1 MEIVSAD
8 SGAFEPYVKLGI
20 DPVTTK
26 SDKFMM
32 AFYYH
37 GDSRRALYERCWP
50 RWNIQHLGHRSKVE
64 NYETRLYYI
73 HISSEPQYADAM
85 KPQPYNP
92 YSRVISEH
100 TIPEC
105 WELSRHQLED
115 LYRDEHSLT
124 SRSVTIFDADKFIN
138 MAPRGI
144 YSFEWDTRKKPIVY
158 AADTSEISGWSDF
171 KPERELA
178 FGQVMIG
185 RTGFFK
191 QRLRIRLSDNS
202 NHVPKKVHDVA
213 RQEGSDEGVS
223 IKIKLPVH
231 GTDTFVEILL
241 QTELKDL
248 TCGSNLNWVL
258 GAKSLKFL
266 KISID
271 NRREENMY
279 QITRY
284 KESSEWSAKNSAA
297 ETSHEWHYASPE
309 DSATEESDSYS
320 EDDDSE

>member
-1 MEIVSAD
+1 
-8 SGAFEPYVKLGI
+8 
-20 DPVTTK
+20 
-26 SDKFMM
+26 
-32 AFYYH
+32 
-37 GDSRRALYERCWP
+37 
-50 RWNIQHLGHRSKVE
+50 
-64 NYETRLYYI
+64 
-73 HISSEPQYADAM
+73 M

-105 WELSRHQLED
+105 WELSRNQLED
-115 LYRDEHSLT
+115 LYRDEHILT
-124 SRSVTIFDADKFIN
+124 RRSVTIFDADKFIN

-158 AADTSEISGWSDF
+158 AADTSKISGWSDF

-178 FGQVMIG
+178 FDQVMIG

-241 QTELKDL
+241 QTRLKDL

-279 QITRY
+279 QRTRY
-284 KESSEWSAKNSAA
+284 KESSEWSAKNSAAETSYNDA

-320 EDDDSE
+320 AREESDSYSEDDDSE